1 MAKKQ
6 QAQQQRIVKNLPDAS
21 IPYSTSFVGDIGT
34 LGGIR
39 VDGNLKGKINAG
51 GNVTVG
57 TEGSVEGSVIACDV
71 NIAGE
76 IIGDLKAA
84 GTVQM
89 LSGSKLVGDLTA
101 LSFAIEQGAYF
112 KGQCL
117 ICDGKEPKSRIAPA
131 QEPEIKKIDLSKPE
145 DKKPE
150 KQPKA

>member
-6 QAQQQRIVKNLPDAS
+6 DIQQQQRIVKNLPDAS
-21 IPYSTSFVGDIGT
+21 IPYNTSFIGDIGT

-39 VDGNLKGKINAG
+39 IDGNLKGKVSAG

-57 TEGSVEGSVIACDV
+57 ADGSIEGCVTACDV

-76 IIGDLKAA
+76 ILGNLKAT

-89 LSGSKLVGDLTA
+89 LSGAKLVGDLTA
-101 LSFAIEQGAYF
+101 SSFAIEQGAYF

-117 ICDGKEPKSRIAPA
+117 ISNGKEPASRNVP
-131 QEPEIKKIDLSKPE
+131 EPEPELKKVDLKKTAAADKPA
-145 DKKPE
+145 KS
-150 KQPKA
+150 